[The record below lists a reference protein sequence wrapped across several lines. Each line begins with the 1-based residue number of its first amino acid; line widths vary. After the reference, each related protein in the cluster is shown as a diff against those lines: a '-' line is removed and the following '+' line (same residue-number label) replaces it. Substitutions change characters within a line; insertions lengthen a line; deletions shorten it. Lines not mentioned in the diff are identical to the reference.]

1 MWITVAQ
8 LVLFAS
14 VLFTDLLETQK
25 CVCCLDKLWNYS
37 SLKQEGVRMAGRIFG
52 AKIPSFNPESGDS
65 EFEGFLPQDIEDII
79 VPDISESDI
88 EVSSVSSEESD
99 HEENLGEER
108 DFVEPGDI
116 TPVWSQNFQDVHVEQ
131 FLGESSANLPETF
144 DPGTALPVDYF
155 KLFFPDILFDEITNH
170 TKQYAEWKIK
180 EKQRQNPLYTDK
192 VWKSDDVDS
201 SRMCAYFGVNIM
213 MGISALPRYEQYWS
227 HDEFIGNTG
236 IKKTMPLKVYEKLT
250 EYLHVSDRE
259 NQPPRGSPQYDKL
272 FKIRPVL
279 NTMTETFAQYYK
291 PSQDQA
297 IDEGMVAF
305 TGHLSYVQ
313 YLPAKPVKCGI
324 KLWLRCDS
332 NSAYLHQFDVYLGKS
347 TVVSDHGLYFDVID
361 KLMEPLRG
369 ENYHIYY
376 DNLCTSIP
384 VMKHLLTNQLYSC
397 GTVRMNKRFLPHE
410 IKNPGKLQR
419 GQSIT
424 MQDNTT
430 PNLCATVWHDKK
442 DVQVISTMYD
452 P

>member
-1 MWITVAQ
+1 M
-8 LVLFAS
+8 
-14 VLFTDLLETQK
+14 
-25 CVCCLDKLWNYS
+25 
-37 SLKQEGVRMAGRIFG
+37 
-52 AKIPSFNPESGDS
+52 
-65 EFEGFLPQDIEDII
+65 
-79 VPDISESDI
+79 
-88 EVSSVSSEESD
+88 
-99 HEENLGEER
+99 
-108 DFVEPGDI
+108 
-116 TPVWSQNFQDVHVEQ
+116 
-131 FLGESSANLPETF
+131 
-144 DPGTALPVDYF
+144 
-155 KLFFPDILFDEITNH
+155 
-170 TKQYAEWKIK
+170 
-180 EKQRQNPLYTDK
+180 
-192 VWKSDDVDS
+192 
-201 SRMCAYFGVNIM
+201 
-213 MGISALPRYEQYWS
+213 
-227 HDEFIGNTG
+227 NT
-236 IKKTMPLKVYEKLT
+236 I
-250 EYLHVSDRE
+250 
-259 NQPPRGSPQYDKL
+259 
-272 FKIRPVL
+272 
-279 NTMTETFAQYYK
+279 TETFAQYYK

-297 IDEGMVAF
+297 NDEGMVAF